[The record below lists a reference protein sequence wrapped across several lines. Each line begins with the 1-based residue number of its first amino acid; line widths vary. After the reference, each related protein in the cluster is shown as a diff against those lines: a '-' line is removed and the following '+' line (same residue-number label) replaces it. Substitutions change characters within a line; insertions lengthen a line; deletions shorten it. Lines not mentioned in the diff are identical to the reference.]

1 MALTSIVMKCFER
14 LILSHILPHV
24 QSQLDPYQFAYRS
37 RRGTDDAKACL
48 LHKLFEHME
57 TTGNYARILFI
68 DFSSAFNTI
77 QRHVMVDKLQ
87 KLEVPAAFVHWV
99 FNFLSNRPQC
109 VRVGDIKSPV
119 IVSNTGAP
127 QGCVLSPFLY
137 TLYTNDCRSVDPS
150 TQYVRFSDDT
160 AMLALLSDFASYQS
174 YVSSV
179 VRFSSWCSNNFL
191 HLNVSKTKEMC
202 IDFRRNRTVNSPIGI
217 NGEPVEHVD
226 SFKYLGVILDEKL
239 SFTKH
244 VTAVQKKYQQRLHV
258 LRKLRAFY
266 VDPLLLLRLYRSI
279 IEPLI
284 TYCSI
289 CYYPALSVKNRNR
302 LLKISHVSAKII
314 GLPTPMPSEII
325 DHAILKKA
333 RAVATESDH
342 PLSTFFHVLP
352 SRRRYRC
359 IKCKTS
365 RYSRSF
371 VPVAIRMLNAK

>member
-1 MALTSIVMKCFER
+1 MI
-14 LILSHILPHV
+14 
-24 QSQLDPYQFAYRS
+24 
-37 RRGTDDAKACL
+37 
-48 LHKLFEHME
+48 
-57 TTGNYARILFI
+57 
-68 DFSSAFNTI
+68 
-77 QRHVMVDKLQ
+77 DKLQ
-87 KLEVPAAFVHWV
+87 KLEVPAALVHWV

-119 IVSNTGAP
+119 LVSNTGAP

-137 TLYTNDCRSVDPS
+137 TLYTNDCRSVDSS
-150 TQYVRFSDDT
+150 TQFVRFSDDT
-160 AMLALLSDFASYQS
+160 AMLALLNDFASYQS
-174 YVSSV
+174 YLSSV

-191 HLNVSKTKEMC
+191 HLNVSKTKEMY
-202 IDFRRNRTVNSPIGI
+202 IDFRRNRTVISPIVI
-217 NGEPVEHVD
+217 NGEPVEQVD

-239 SFTKH
+239 SFTEH
-244 VTAVQKKYQQRLHV
+244 VTAVQKKSQQRLHV

-279 IEPLI
+279 IEPLL
-284 TYCSI
+284 TYCTI

-314 GLPTPMPSEII
+314 GLPTPKLSEII

-352 SRRRYRC
+352 SQRRYRC
-359 IKCKTS
+359 IKCKTC

>member
-1 MALTSIVMKCFER
+1 M
-14 LILSHILPHV
+14 
-24 QSQLDPYQFAYRS
+24 
-37 RRGTDDAKACL
+37 
-48 LHKLFEHME
+48 
-57 TTGNYARILFI
+57 
-68 DFSSAFNTI
+68 
-77 QRHVMVDKLQ
+77 
-87 KLEVPAAFVHWV
+87 
-99 FNFLSNRPQC
+99 
-109 VRVGDIKSPV
+109 
-119 IVSNTGAP
+119 
-127 QGCVLSPFLY
+127 
-137 TLYTNDCRSVDPS
+137 DPS

-202 IDFRRNRTVNSPIGI
+202 TDFRRNRTVNSPIVI
-217 NGEPVEHVD
+217 NGEPVEQVD

-244 VTAVQKKYQQRLHV
+244 VTAVQKKSQQRLHV
-258 LRKLRAFY
+258 LRKL
-266 VDPLLLLRLYRSI
+266 LLLLRLYRSI

-289 CYYPALSVKNRNR
+289 CYYPGLSVKNRNR

-314 GLPTPMPSEII
+314 GLPTPMLSKII

-333 RAVATESDH
+333 RAVATECDH

-352 SRRRYRC
+352 SRRRYHC